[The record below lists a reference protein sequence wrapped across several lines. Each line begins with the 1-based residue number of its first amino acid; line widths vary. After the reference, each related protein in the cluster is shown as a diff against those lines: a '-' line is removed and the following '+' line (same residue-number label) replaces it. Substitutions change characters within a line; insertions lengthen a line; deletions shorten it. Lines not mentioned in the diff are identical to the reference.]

1 MSSFFSSLLIFLSL
15 GVGCFNA
22 WSQTSTNN
30 SNPNGPPFQVL
41 VLNHDTEPI
50 HLGGTLRLGLYN
62 QLGQRVKE
70 QIDTDAASLA
80 GRLKLYLRG
89 FPMNH
94 LRPPITVAPMEAPDA
109 KQPKTKTGPEQYV
122 PTLILEFK
130 LERDSNDEENRK
142 AWNDFLSTIHYGK
155 DEIPVGISLNG
166 GLVYESPN
174 AFTYKTR
181 GKGVITSVLV
191 GSLIVLIGGFV
202 AIYSQKTMLR
212 SGGIDSPYSLGKTQM
227 AWWGLIVATTFASVW
242 IVSGKMERIPTQTLI
257 LLGISGATGLGSAL
271 IGSGKQVG
279 VAKLDALKKNSD
291 EVQKDVQAT
300 EAKAVALS
308 PQELDILE
316 KKRQELA
323 QLKERIAANTVA
335 APDPLEKTSGS
346 LLRDII
352 SDENGPSFH
361 RLQVVLWT
369 FILGCVFV
377 AEVAHTFSMPEFNET
392 LLLLIG
398 ISNSTYLGFKYK
410 EH

>member
-1 MSSFFSSLLIFLSL
+1 MSSFFPLLLIFLSL
-15 GVGCFNA
+15 RVGCFNA
-22 WSQTSTNN
+22 WSQTLTNN
-30 SNPNGPPFQVL
+30 SNPTGPPFQVL
-41 VLNHDTEPI
+41 VLNLDPEPI
-50 HLGGTLRLGLYN
+50 HLGGTLRVGLYN

-94 LRPPITVAPMEAPDA
+94 LRPPIAVAPLETTGTAQPAADA
-109 KQPKTKTGPEQYV
+109 KEPKTKTGPKQYV

-191 GSLIVLIGGFV
+191 GSLVVLIGGFI

-227 AWWGLIVATTFASVW
+227 AWWGLIVAITFTSVW

-257 LLGISGATGLGSAL
+257 LLGISGAT
-271 IGSGKQVG
+271 
-279 VAKLDALKKNSD
+279 
-291 EVQKDVQAT
+291 
-300 EAKAVALS
+300 
-308 PQELDILE
+308 
-316 KKRQELA
+316 
-323 QLKERIAANTVA
+323 
-335 APDPLEKTSGS
+335 
-346 LLRDII
+346 
-352 SDENGPSFH
+352 
-361 RLQVVLWT
+361 
-369 FILGCVFV
+369 
-377 AEVAHTFSMPEFNET
+377 
-392 LLLLIG
+392 
-398 ISNSTYLGFKYK
+398 
-410 EH
+410 